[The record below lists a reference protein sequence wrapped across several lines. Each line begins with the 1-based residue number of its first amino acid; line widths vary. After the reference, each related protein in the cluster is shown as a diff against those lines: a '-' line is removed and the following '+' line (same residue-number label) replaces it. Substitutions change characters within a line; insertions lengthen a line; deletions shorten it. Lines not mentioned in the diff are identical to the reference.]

1 MMATA
6 RRNIGSLQ
14 RALDIL
20 DSFDEQMPALGITE
34 LSEML
39 GLHKS
44 TVAGQVYTLER
55 NGYLEQEPVTR
66 KYRLGLKL
74 VERAFTMLDQL
85 DVRAV
90 ALPHL
95 QELRDWCDES
105 VFLAVR
111 DGGHVV
117 YIEQLLSSQ
126 PLGMRAKLGYR
137 APVQTTALGK
147 AILSALPQ
155 ADVEQLVS
163 EYGLPEMTPNSIRH
177 AAQFAKE
184 LDRTRERGYSVDDE
198 ENEPGVR
205 CVGAPILD
213 HTGSPTAALSL
224 SAPLQRMPSTSI
236 PDIGQRVADTAWR
249 ISRSLGH
256 GFPAKSRVVT
266 GSSGH

>member
-20 DSFDEQMPALGITE
+20 DTFDGQSPLLGITE
-34 LSEML
+34 LSEVL

-44 TVAGQVYTLER
+44 TVAGLVYTLEG
-55 NGYLEQEPVTR
+55 NGYLEQEPATR

-74 VERAFTMLDQL
+74 VERAFTMLEQM
-85 DVRAV
+85 DVRAA

-95 QELRDWCDES
+95 QELRDWSDES

-117 YIEQLLSSQ
+117 YIEQLVSSQ

-137 APVQTTALGK
+137 ALVHTTSLGK
-147 AILSALPQ
+147 AILSALSRME
-155 ADVEQLVS
+155 VSQLVS
-163 EYGLPEMTPNSIRH
+163 EYGLPAMTFNSITD
-177 AAQFAKE
+177 ADQFMQE

-198 ENEPGVR
+198 ENELGVR
-205 CVGAPILD
+205 CIGAPILD
-213 HTGSPTAALSL
+213 HKDRPVAALSV
-224 SAPLQRMPSTSI
+224 SAPLQRMPSARVS
-236 PDIGQRVADTAWR
+236 DCGLRVAEIAMT
-249 ISRSLGH
+249 ISRGLGH
-256 GFPAKSRVVT
+256 GLLAK
-266 GSSGH
+266 